1 MTNTTITSGKL
12 TIVNPSDRSV
22 WPQAW
27 LITLGA
33 YGETRLVV
41 WAKGPDSA
49 LDEAID
55 WAADHAPG
63 YLADDEAAEA
73 YATALAA
80 GKSEDEAADEANVD
94 LTCGGNC
101 GHYIRSWEWT
111 IDEADRSMLL
121 AMRD

>member
-73 YATALAA
+73 YVAALAA